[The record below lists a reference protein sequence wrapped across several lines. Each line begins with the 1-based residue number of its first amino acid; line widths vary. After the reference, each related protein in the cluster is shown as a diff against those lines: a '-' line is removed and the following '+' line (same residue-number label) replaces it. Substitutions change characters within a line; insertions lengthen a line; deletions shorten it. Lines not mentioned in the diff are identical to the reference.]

1 MKIPQNSYE
10 YITVY
15 VFDAILGSQSVEYM
29 ELLDWNAA
37 AYWFGNV
44 DTEAIIV
51 RRIS

>member
-1 MKIPQNSYE
+1 MNISQFRS
-10 YITVY
+10 
-15 VFDAILGSQSVEYM
+15 DAILGSQSGEYM

-44 DTEAIIV
+44 DTEVIIA